1 MRRVA
6 KDDRRVSRHAWLLV
20 VCVRRIAR
28 HEHAFALGQRAA
40 LGPASVEE
48 GVGLATLVHDVHV
61 ARALV
66 VLELE
71 LQPRAV
77 LPVHCHVAACGA
89 TVRGTYGTPGA
100 GTRTVHILWHSS
112 CPVPQ
117 VRTLRRRRVRVACTY
132 STEAPGQHKSQPAPL
147 PTEME
152 LERSFQA
159 PFAGP
164 WCLSELNG
172 TSFPQA
178 GIGCALGPRR
188 WRTPTQRSAQR
199 RRRARAVERA
209 RSGTWVLCRPQKFG
223 SVISSPWAYRTK
235 T

>member
-48 GVGLATLVHDVHV
+48 GVGLAALVHDVHV

-89 TVRGTYGTPGA
+89 TARGTYGTPGA
-100 GTRTVHILWHSS
+100 ETRKMYEPVAQQLPCASGKYAAQEAGTCSLYV
-112 CPVPQ
+112 Q
-117 VRTLRRRRVRVACTY
+117 Y
-132 STEAPGQHKSQPAPL
+132 G
-147 PTEME
+147 
-152 LERSFQA
+152 
-159 PFAGP
+159 G
-164 WCLSELNG
+164 
-172 TSFPQA
+172 
-178 GIGCALGPRR
+178 
-188 WRTPTQRSAQR
+188 
-199 RRRARAVERA
+199 
-209 RSGTWVLCRPQKFG
+209 SGTYG
-223 SVISSPWAYRTK
+223 SA
-235 T
+235 